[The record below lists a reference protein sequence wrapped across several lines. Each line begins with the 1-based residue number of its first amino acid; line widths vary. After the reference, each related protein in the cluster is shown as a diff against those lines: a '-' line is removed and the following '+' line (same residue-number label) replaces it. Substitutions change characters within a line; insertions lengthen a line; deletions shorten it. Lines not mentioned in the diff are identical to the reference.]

1 VNKNKKNIMT
11 HLWCVWGRVW
21 ICMFEPTD

>member
-1 VNKNKKNIMT
+1 MT